1 MPPTVDFRLGRPI
14 IIDMKTAPTTLKI
27 GDYPQ
32 LALLAWSRKPE
43 DAITGEEAFALYEAN
58 WRMVD
63 QAQLGKPELD
73 LIEALMRTYGQGL
86 MNV

>member
-1 MPPTVDFRLGRPI
+1 
-14 IIDMKTAPTTLKI
+14 MKTAPTTVRI

-32 LALLAWSRKPE
+32 LALLAWSRKP
-43 DAITGEEAFALYEAN
+43 DDVITGEEAFAFYEAN

-63 QAQLGKPELD
+63 QAQLGQSELE
-73 LIEALMRTYGQGL
+73 LIEALKQTFGQGL